1 MYLIAAGVGLG
12 PSQYQWT
19 VLRLTSLAQVHSSGL
34 DLEKILLRKL
44 NSSRSICGPCRT
56 VKKKMDVK
64 STKEFQ
70 TNREVIKKR
79 ERERE
84 REKKA
89 FIYYMTSV
97 YRTDL
102 ICPKSYQRACAMSPL
117 DDTSNRR
124 PLGRSNGYSS
134 PY

>member
-1 MYLIAAGVGLG
+1 MG

-70 TNREVIKKR
+70 TNREVIKKK
-79 ERERE
+79 ERE
-84 REKKA
+84 REKERRK
-89 FIYYMTSV
+89 
-97 YRTDL
+97 
-102 ICPKSYQRACAMSPL
+102 PSYII
-117 DDTSNRR
+117 
-124 PLGRSNGYSS
+124 
-134 PY
+134 